1 MRAKTQSRVCRAAA
15 PQKKIKRQRAKGKK
29 EKAVP
34 SGMLAKKTRN
44 DDFAVPSLI
53 TSASRARQI

>member
-1 MRAKTQSRVCRAAA
+1 VRRRR
-15 PQKKIKRQRAKGKK
+15 KRKSKGKK

-34 SGMLAKKTRN
+34 PGMLAKKTRN

-53 TSASRARQI
+53 TSASRAHQI